1 MSFYEFLQSFVG
13 DDTPLGKIADY
24 VEQDVNFPK
33 EETVPEHILE
43 YFNEQLLVK
52 EQYIE
57 TVKRS
62 LSVFQDLF
70 Q

>member
-13 DDTPLGKIADY
+13 DDTPLGKLADY

-43 YFNEQLLVK
+43 YFNEQPLVK
-52 EQYIE
+52 E
-57 TVKRS
+57 
-62 LSVFQDLF
+62 
-70 Q
+70 